1 MIEADVLSISL
12 LSFFALLKGGDG
24 SQRERERER
33 GRGLSLWLLVL
44 RVALPTPI
52 QAELVE
58 GVGSDPSLKRGAA
71 MQQRT

>member
-24 SQRERERER
+24 SERERE
-33 GRGLSLWLLVL
+33 RGLSLWLLVL